1 MHYSR
6 IYSFFY
12 ELRYNKKARYYCPV
26 QLVWSEADICQVCNC
41 VSQVCVALLLP
52 ASSDP
57 ELVTAAPP
65 PAPPP
70 ARPSTVARMMFNE
83 FCETTG
89 LHGWK
94 YLTRVTAIDDI
105 RAKCRLR
112 SNQPN
117 QVSLF

>member
-1 MHYSR
+1 MN
-6 IYSFFY
+6 FDT
-12 ELRYNKKARYYCPV
+12 LKKLSRYYCPV

-70 ARPSTVARMMFNE
+70 ARPSTVAKMMFNE